1 MKKVAARN
9 WHTPMNILGLASEL
23 ILRIKDVHSAGAWK
37 TEIAAYRLPYLRNIT
52 GATNAGERR

>member
-1 MKKVAARN
+1 
-9 WHTPMNILGLASEL
+9 MNILGLASEL